1 MTSEQLSAP
10 LFHGEDD
17 VVTRLITASIDSTVQ
32 LFNSKCYL
40 VKPTDKLQM
49 GTGDKIPAS
58 ELQLGEGDHYHFAKM
73 ELKSTPINQCE
84 LGSNI
89 GRLLKLLA
97 TKVNSRS
104 LIPAIAKCEAE
115 TWINLSMHRRSIENE
130 AELRFAFAVQPILK
144 LICSSWNLTV
154 CGWGNMLLQLSYD
167 IYL

>member
-1 MTSEQLSAP
+1 M
-10 LFHGEDD
+10 
-17 VVTRLITASIDSTVQ
+17 
-32 LFNSKCYL
+32 
-40 VKPTDKLQM
+40 KPTDKLRM

-104 LIPAIAKCEAE
+104 LIPAIIKCEAE
-115 TWINLSMHRRSIENE
+115 T
-130 AELRFAFAVQPILK
+130 
-144 LICSSWNLTV
+144 
-154 CGWGNMLLQLSYD
+154 
-167 IYL
+167 